1 MERSQANGL
10 TAKGL
15 YDRHIGHAIMAI
27 GLAMAAYH
35 LYTAWFGAPDALS
48 FRAVHVGFA
57 LVLAFLFWAGP
68 ERGAV
73 ARPDWSR
80 WFLALLG
87 IAAAGYIIYA
97 KTYIDNRMIYVDDLR
112 REDWV
117 LGTLMIVLVLEGSR
131 RVLGLALPL
140 TAAAFLVYGIFI
152 AGSDLAQ
159 FMEQMYLGTE
169 GIFGIPVSVS
179 ATYVVL
185 FIIFGALVERTG
197 TGRLFM
203 DFALA
208 LAGHTAG
215 GPAKVACITS
225 GLFGT
230 VSGSAVANVMT
241 TGTFSIPLMKKLG
254 YRPAFAGAV
263 EAVAST
269 GGQIMPPIMGAAA
282 FVMAEFLDTS
292 YLAVAGFALIP
303 AVMYFLAVFLAVH
316 FEAKRT
322 GMKGLPKPDLP
333 RMGEVLLRDGHLFLP
348 LVAIVGFLFAGYS
361 AAFAALGGIASVLV
375 AAGLRKS
382 SRHFLTPRNLADA
395 LYEGAKNAT
404 VVALAC
410 ACAGIVIGVITLTGL
425 GIEFTSLV
433 LKVSGESLIL
443 ALILT
448 MIAGIILGMGL
459 PTTPAYIMQVALLVP
474 ALVKLGVVLEAA
486 HMFAFYF
493 AILSAIT
500 PPVALAVYA
509 ANGLSGAGLWQTGV
523 AALKLGATGYIVPF
537 MFVFGPSL
545 LLIGD
550 AGTVMLTAATALIG
564 VTCLASGLGGY
575 LVAPLMMWQRVGL
588 IVAALTLIKPG
599 LTTDAVGLGLVVV
612 VLGVNYALRERHTEP
627 VSAAQTD

>member
-1 MERSQANGL
+1 MNNQTRIVGWGI
-10 TAKGL
+10 T
-15 YDRHIGHAIMAI
+15 AI
-27 GLAMAAYH
+27 GLAMAVFH

-48 FRAVHVGFA
+48 FRAIHVGFA
-57 LVLAFLFWAGP
+57 LVLAFLIYPGSK
-68 ERGAV
+68 RGV
-73 ARPDWSR
+73 ANQPDWSR
-80 WFLALLG
+80 WLLALLG
-87 IAAAGYIIYA
+87 IIVTGYILFA
-97 KTYIDNRMIYVDDLR
+97 KGYIDNRMIYVDDLR

-117 LGTLMIVLVLEGSR
+117 LGTVMVVVLLEASR
-131 RVLGLALPL
+131 RTLGLALPI
-140 TAAAFLVYGIFI
+140 TAIAFLVYAVFF
-152 AGSDLAQ
+152 AGADMALL
-159 FMEQMYLGTE
+159 MEQLYLGTE

-197 TGRLFM
+197 TGKLFM

-292 YLAVAGFALIP
+292 YLTVAGYALIP

-333 RMGEVLLRDGHLFLP
+333 RMGAVLMRDGHLFLP

-361 AAFAALGGIASVLV
+361 AGFAALGGIASVLV

-382 SRHFLTPRNLADA
+382 SRGYLNPKNLIEALFDGARNAM
-395 LYEGAKNAT
+395 

-410 ACAGIVIGVITLTGL
+410 GCAGIVIGVITLTGL

-433 LKVSGESLIL
+433 LKVSGDSLIL
-443 ALILT
+443 ALVLT

-509 ANGLSGAGLWQTGV
+509 AKGISGGGLWDTGL

-545 LLIGD
+545 LLIGEPL
-550 AGTVMLTAATALIG
+550 TVLLTAITALIG

-575 LVAPLMMWQRVGL
+575 LVAPLALWQRGAL
-588 IVAALTLIKPG
+588 IAAALTLIKPG
-599 LTTDAVGLGLVVV
+599 LTTDAIGL
-612 VLGVNYALRERHTEP
+612 ALAAAMLAINLLARRREL
-627 VSAAQTD
+627 AAIAVAAD

>member
-1 MERSQANGL
+1 MEQYA
-10 TAKGL
+10 
-15 YDRHIGHAIMAI
+15 RHVGRVITAI
-27 GLAMAAYH
+27 GLAMAFYH

-57 LVLAFLFWAGP
+57 LVLAFLIYPGP
-68 ERGAV
+68 EGSDV
-73 ARPDWSR
+73 NRPDWSR
-80 WFLALLG
+80 WLLAGLG
-87 IAAAGYIIYA
+87 IVAAGYILWG

-112 REDWV
+112 TEDWI
-117 LGTLMIVLVLEGSR
+117 LGTLMVLLLLEASR
-131 RVLGLALPL
+131 RTLGLALPI
-140 TAAAFLVYGIFI
+140 TAAAFLVYAVFF
-152 AGSDLAQ
+152 AGADLPQ
-159 FMEQMYLGTE
+159 LMEQLYLGTE

-208 LAGHTAG
+208 LAGHSAG

-322 GMKGLPKPDLP
+322 GMKGLPRPDLP
-333 RMGEVLLRDGHLFLP
+333 RMGEVLKRDGHLFLP
-348 LVAIVGFLFAGYS
+348 LVAIIGFLFAGYS
-361 AAFAALGGIASVLV
+361 AAFAALGGIVSVLV

-382 SRHFLTPRNLADA
+382 SRGYLTPKNLTEA
-395 LYEGAKNAT
+395 LFEGAKNAT
-404 VVALAC
+404 IVALAC
-410 ACAGIVIGVITLTGL
+410 GCAGIVIGVITLTGL

-433 LKVSGESLIL
+433 LKVSGESLFL

-509 ANGLSGAGLWQTGV
+509 ANGISGAGLWNTGV

-550 AGTVMLTAATALIG
+550 IGTVVLTSVTALAG

-575 LVAPLMMWQRVGL
+575 LVAPLALWQRIALVA
-588 IVAALTLIKPG
+588 AALTLIKPG
-599 LTTDAVGLGLVVV
+599 LTTDTIGLALAAAVLAVNWLVQRR
-612 VLGVNYALRERHTEP
+612 ADERVQVT
-627 VSAAQTD
+627 AAEGD

>member
-1 MERSQANGL
+1 MNRYARIAGWSI
-10 TAKGL
+10 TS
-15 YDRHIGHAIMAI
+15 I
-27 GLAMAAYH
+27 GLAMAVFH

-48 FRAVHVGFA
+48 FRAMHVGFA
-57 LVLAFLFWAGP
+57 LVLAFLIFPGSQQG
-68 ERGAV
+68 EIN
-73 ARPDWSR
+73 RPDWSGLA
-80 WFLALLG
+80 LALLG
-87 IAAAGYIIYA
+87 LVASGYILFA
-97 KTYIDNRMIYVDDLR
+97 KDYIDNRMIYVDDLR

-117 LGTLMIVLVLEGSR
+117 LGALMVLLILEGSR
-131 RVLGLALPL
+131 RTVGLAMPI
-140 TAAAFLVYGIFI
+140 TAAAFLFYAVFF

-159 FMEQMYLGTE
+159 LMEQMYLGTE

-185 FIIFGALVERTG
+185 FIIFGALIERTG

-254 YRPAFAGAV
+254 YRPGFAGAV

-282 FVMAEFLDTS
+282 FVMAEFLNTS

-322 GMKGLPKPDLP
+322 GMRGLPKPDLP
-333 RMGEVLLRDGHLFLP
+333 RMGAVLRRDGHLFLP
-348 LVAIVGFLFAGYS
+348 LIVIIGILFSGYS
-361 AAFAALGGIASVLV
+361 PAFAALCGIASVLV

-382 SRHFLTPRNLADA
+382 SRGYLAPLNLIEA
-395 LYEGAKNAT
+395 LVDGARNAT

-425 GIEFTSLV
+425 GIEFSALV
-433 LKVSGESLIL
+433 LKVSGNSLVL
-443 ALILT
+443 ALVLT

-509 ANGLSGAGLWQTGV
+509 ANGISGAGLWDTGV
-523 AALKLGATGYIVPF
+523 TALKLGATGYIVPF

-550 AGTVMLTAATALIG
+550 PLTIVLTATTALIG
-564 VTCLASGLGGY
+564 VTCLASGLAGY
-575 LVAPLMMWQRVGL
+575 LVAPLAIWQRLGL
-588 IVAALTLIKPG
+588 IAAALTLIKPG
-599 LTTDAVGLGLVVV
+599 LTTDAIGLALAILV
-612 VLGVNYALRERHTEP
+612 LAANQFARRRE
-627 VSAAQTD
+627 AAVPAPQRADL